1 VFFFTRRVT
10 VAISTAAV
18 ITTGCGGS
26 GSGLPSAAVNPVN
39 AGISSAPADSTSI
52 LKKLTKDVLIGSTI
66 DPKNG
71 DTGPRA
77 ISIARVNFGLK
88 KGQVLVC
95 NFADASGTPGKGTT
109 IEVFNPTPS
118 SSPKTYVTNAKIQGC
133 DGDALTSGNQL
144 YAAGYSSG
152 VVAYFDEKAKY
163 KKSIGP
169 PLKQPLGEGDLYNTQ
184 QYSTEYM
191 FVGDAQ
197 TGGVINFAVGGYGN
211 PKPTQVIS
219 GFAVSGNGWGA
230 LGPSGLD
237 YDLKKDKLYILDGV
251 TNTIISVSH
260 PGDLLIKNEIVVQPG
275 GKTFKCAHPAD
286 TCAKLIY
293 SGSPLNAPVALTLLP
308 NGNLIVANTK
318 GGNTLVEITPT
329 GQVLATKVIDS
340 SQTAGIFALA
350 GVGSNDSNAAL
361 YYTDTNSNE
370 LHKLEQ

>member
-1 VFFFTRRVT
+1 MPFFTRRVA
-10 VAISTAAV
+10 VAISTAA
-18 ITTGCGGS
+18 IMITGCGGS
-26 GSGLPSAAVNPVN
+26 GSGLLTTAVNP
-39 AGISSAPADSTSI
+39 ASARVRGVPADSTSI
-52 LKKLTKDVLIGSTI
+52 LKKLTHDVLIGSTV
-66 DPKNG
+66 DPKNA

-88 KGQVLVC
+88 KGQILVC

-109 IEVFNPTPS
+109 IELFSRTPS
-118 SSPKTYVTNAKIQGC
+118 SRPKTYVTNVKIQGC

-152 VVAYFDEKAKY
+152 VVAYFDQKAKY
-163 KKSIGP
+163 KKSIGA
-169 PLKQPLGEGDLYNTQ
+169 PLKRPLGEGDLYNTQ

-211 PKPTQVIS
+211 PKPTQVIG
-219 GFAVSGNGWGA
+219 GFAVSGSGWGA

-275 GKTFKCAHPAD
+275 GKTFKCVHPAD

-293 SGSPLNAPVALTLLP
+293 GGSPLNAPVALTILP
-308 NGNLIVANTK
+308 NGNLVAANTK
-318 GGNTLVEITPT
+318 GGNTLVELTPT
-329 GQVLATKVIDS
+329 GEILATKVIDS
-340 SQTAGIFALA
+340 SKTAGIFALKA
-350 GVGSNDSNAAL
+350 VGGNDSDTAL
-361 YYTDTNSNE
+361 FYTNRNTNE
-370 LHKLEQ
+370 LHELEQ